1 MIKFFRKIRQDLF
14 SKGKTG
20 KYFKYAIGEIVLVV
34 IGILI
39 ALQINNLNEQKKLTK
54 EYISDLNAIKENL
67 EKDAIV
73 ISGNIKNGSL
83 YAKEFL
89 ERINSNSFIV
99 DESSIIMQL
108 GRPTL
113 YIDNSSYINAKNKNT
128 LNLIQSDSL
137 KNVFHEYYIRQ
148 IELVQSS
155 ADNLEKL
162 GNMLKQN
169 YLESGWY
176 YEDLSKIEIMNSLM
190 KQGPFIDYLDLYI
203 NEREKTLKKLKVM
216 KDVNTKLIE
225 TIDAELKQIE

>member
-1 MIKFFRKIRQDLF
+1 MIKFFRKIRQDLL

-73 ISGNIKNGSL
+73 ISGNIKNGSR

-148 IELVQSS
+148 IERVQSS
-155 ADNLEKL
+155 ADNLEKY

-169 YLESGWY
+169 YLESGRY

-203 NEREKTLKKLKVM
+203 NERETTLKKLKVM

>member
-1 MIKFFRKIRQDLF
+1 MIKFFRKIRQDLL

-73 ISGNIKNGSL
+73 ISGNIKNGSR

-155 ADNLEKL
+155 ADNLEKY

-169 YLESGWY
+169 YLESGRY